1 LSSGAGLNDN
11 QWHMAVGTQSS
22 SGMRLYID
30 GAQVGSNGNTA
41 AEAITGWWRAGC
53 GNLAGWGAQWGGS
66 NNPGTSSGSAQ
77 NRVFANSLDEVA
89 VYSGTALTAAQVA
102 WLYWAR

>member
-1 LSSGAGLNDN
+1 
-11 QWHMAVGTQSS
+11 MAHGGGHAKPLRNASLHRWS
-22 SGMRLYID
+22 
-30 GAQVGSNGNTA
+30 GSNGNTA

-66 NNPGTSSGSAQ
+66 NNPGTGSGTAQ

-89 VYSGTALTAAQVA
+89 VYSGTALTAA
-102 WLYWAR
+102 